1 MAAEIVYRVQ
11 PVPNIDGAVVLRKQS
26 IRFLMFGLTDVDI
39 RAIGLGNRHGRC
51 GFSLKFCL
59 LQKSLRSDGK
69 YEGVEGV
76 AIHRLKLYE
85 M

>member
-39 RAIGLGNRHGRC
+39 RAIGLGNRHGR
-51 GFSLKFCL
+51 
-59 LQKSLRSDGK
+59 
-69 YEGVEGV
+69 
-76 AIHRLKLYE
+76 
-85 M
+85 